1 MTFCVLYI
9 INVETRHCMSYL
21 EENLLPLILDIKTPK
36 TDSDIMISCGLGECK
51 SQSSILIQMGY
62 KYEIF
67 WNKVISACSNNLI
80 EENNKIKVSNKNRQL
95 DHLFEIDNYIL
106 YLESKCNL
114 NFDTEKK
121 PASNDKVNAVC
132 AAVSQKYNSEVS
144 AGYFVPC
151 RRNISADVLKKYPNI
166 NIYGVE
172 WLMNTLDCDLFTVD
186 EFFEFLKEVVGPIL
200 KEKIYD

>member
-9 INVETRHCMSYL
+9 INVETKHCMSYL
-21 EENLLPLILDIKTPK
+21 EENFLPLILDIKTPK
-36 TDSDIMISCGLGECK
+36 TDSYIMIGCGLGDRT
-51 SQSSILIQMGY
+51 SQSSVLIQMGY
-62 KYEIF
+62 KFEDF
-67 WNKVISACSNNLI
+67 WNKVISDCSNNLI
-80 EENNKIKVSNKNRQL
+80 EENNKIKVGNKNRQL

-121 PASNDKVNAVC
+121 PASNDKVDAVC

-151 RRNISADVLKKYPNI
+151 IRNIPADVLKKYPNVS
-166 NIYGVE
+166 IYGVE
-172 WLMNTLDCDLFTVD
+172 WMMNTLNCDLFTVD

-200 KEKIYD
+200 EEKIYG

>member
-1 MTFCVLYI
+1 
-9 INVETRHCMSYL
+9 MSYL

-144 AGYFVPC
+144 ACLLYT
-151 RRNISADVLKKYPNI
+151 SDAAD
-166 NIYGVE
+166 E
-172 WLMNTLDCDLFTVD
+172 
-186 EFFEFLKEVVGPIL
+186 
-200 KEKIYD
+200 

>member
-1 MTFCVLYI
+1 MT
-9 INVETRHCMSYL
+9 EYL
-21 EENLLPLILDIKTPK
+21 TQNLLPLILDIKTPK
-36 TDSDIMISCGLGECK
+36 TDSYIMIAAGLGDNT
-51 SQSSILIQMGY
+51 SQSSVLIQMGY
-62 KYEIF
+62 KLEDF
-67 WNKVISACSNNLI
+67 WNKVISDCATNLI
-80 EENNKIKVSNKNRQL
+80 EENNKIKVGSKNRQL
-95 DHLFEIDNYIL
+95 DHLFETNNYIL

-151 RRNISADVLKKYPNI
+151 IRNIPADVMKKYPNV

-186 EFFEFLKEVVGPIL
+186 EFFEFFGEVVGPIL
-200 KEKIYD
+200 EEKLYG

>member
-9 INVETRHCMSYL
+9 INVETKHCMSYL

-36 TDSDIMISCGLGECK
+36 TDSYIMINSGLGDCT
-51 SQSSILIQMGY
+51 SQSSVLIQVGN
-62 KYEIF
+62 KLEIF

-80 EENNKIKVSNKNRQL
+80 EENNKIKVGNKNRQL
-95 DHLFEIDNYIL
+95 DHLFETNNYIL

-121 PASNDKVNAVC
+121 PASNDKVDAVC

-151 RRNISADVLKKYPNI
+151 IRNIPADVLKKYPNVS
-166 NIYGVE
+166 IYGVE
-172 WLMNTLDCDLFTVD
+172 WLLNTLDCDLFTVD
-186 EFFEFLKEVVGPIL
+186 EFFEFFKEVVGPIL

>member
-36 TDSDIMISCGLGECK
+36 TDSYIMINAGLGDCT
-51 SQSSILIQMGY
+51 SQSSVLIQVGN
-62 KYEIF
+62 KLEIF

-200 KEKIYD
+200 KEKIYG

>member
-200 KEKIYD
+200 KEKIYG